1 LPVVNK
7 CDTTMK
13 GLTKKTD
20 ENETRMV
27 RVERILEQRLK
38 EKNEKNPLQNTELG
52 RVARTCDLL

>member
-1 LPVVNK
+1 
-7 CDTTMK
+7 MK